1 MPLAPSPTRAGARPL
16 VVVAT
21 PDAPVPGWVREWVD
35 GEPDVVSAG
44 PALVVS
50 AAARGAD
57 GPLLLLR
64 SAAPEP
70 PRTVV
75 VAVQEQAADAPVLE
89 AAVAVSEACGAR
101 LRIVH
106 AVPRSFG
113 ERSVG
118 LDEAVRRG
126 RRLVG
131 AAAAAVGAGSAG
143 GAADTGEAGGAGG
156 GSAVAELVRAWP
168 HEVLDETLDADLLVV
183 GGARP
188 SPPTEL
194 GLTTRSALWHAP
206 CPVLVVPRG
215 A

>member
-1 MPLAPSPTRAGARPL
+1 MPLAPSPTRAGPRPL

-21 PDAPVPGWVREWVD
+21 AGAPVPGWVRDWAD
-35 GEPDVVSAG
+35 GEPDVVPAG

-64 SAAPEP
+64 SPAPEA

-75 VAVQEQAADAPVLE
+75 VAVQEQAADAPVVE
-89 AAVAVSEACGAR
+89 AAVALSEACGAR

-113 ERSVG
+113 ARSVG
-118 LDEAVRRG
+118 LGEAVQRG

-131 AAAAAVGAGSAG
+131 GAAAGV
-143 GAADTGEAGGAGG
+143 G
-156 GSAVAELVRAWP
+156 GSAVGELVRAWP

-188 SPPTEL
+188 AQPTEL
-194 GLTTRSALWHAP
+194 GPTTRSALLHAP
-206 CPVLVVPRG
+206 CPVLVVPR
-215 A
+215 AA

>member
-113 ERSVG
+113 ERRVG
-118 LDEAVRRG
+118 LD
-126 RRLVG
+126 G

-143 GAADTGEAGGAGG
+143 GTADTGEAGGAGG

-194 GLTTRSALWHAP
+194 GMTTRSALWHAP